1 MGAPKGNQFAKGR
14 TPTRRARNALCRVL
28 LANKL
33 KGVRDLDEI
42 WAAQIKQAKEGDQA
56 AAKLIIEV
64 MDGKP
69 AQMISGDPVNPFIPD
84 SITIN
89 LRKAGE

>member
-1 MGAPKGNQFAKGR
+1 MSAPKGNQFAKGR

-42 WAAQIKQAKEGDQA
+42 WAAQIAAAKAGDQQ
-56 AAKLIIEV
+56 AAKLIFET

-69 AQMISGDPVNPFIPD
+69 KQQIETSGPNGGDIPVGIAISF
-84 SITIN
+84 
-89 LRKAGE
+89 K